1 MSTPLRTTDPV
12 VLADA
17 IAAAGVGPATPA
29 PVAAEGPGPGVPAG
43 TLYGRGRELQLVD
56 RLVLRPQ
63 EQPWLVFSGEP
74 GSGRTALLQA
84 AERRA
89 DRAGHRV
96 AHVTCGPGR
105 RDVAALGDL
114 GFALGLEDGAAV
126 PALARALAAAAAE
139 RPQVVL
145 VEDAQ
150 WLGRRGWDELARVA
164 ALTRRDRV
172 ALLAVNDD
180 RRDAHGT
187 GLPVVG
193 LEGIDDAAAGALLDA
208 MRPRL
213 PGVVRE
219 RTLAAAGGN
228 PLALV
233 ELARRP
239 IEAWQRLGVRAPAAL
254 PVSDRLRD
262 ALTRRLERLGPL
274 TRAVVLT
281 AAANDGASV
290 GEVVA
295 ATSRV
300 TGAPSAQT
308 MAAVALAVAHDE
320 LLEADGRLRF
330 RHEAARAAVY
340 AGAGLDARRAVHQ
353 ALADV
358 VGQRPER
365 RAWHRAVATLDA
377 DDAVADAAYA
387 AATAARS
394 RDRLLDALALTE
406 QAARVSTTPRVRMD
420 RLLEAAELAHAV
432 GRPDRAAELAGR
444 VRSSAAATDADRRRL
459 EAVRARFHLRPRDR
473 AATEEL
479 LGDVEAL
486 AAAGDRALAVR
497 LLVDV
502 ARDLQGRP
510 GAAAARGRVAAL
522 ADRLGTPREEP
533 LLAVV
538 LTAAAPARGPE
549 ALRAA
554 TDGADTQGL
563 PVETRV
569 LLAGAAI
576 DAADDALAAP
586 LLSSAVTDLRADGHV
601 GLLSEALRLR
611 GWTAARTATADA
623 ARADLAE
630 ARTLAEAY
638 GHTRVLARLP
648 ALEALLAAL
657 CGRADEADR
666 LAARAEGA
674 LAGWPAAC
682 AELELVRGLARL
694 GERRHA
700 EAFER
705 FERLWRM
712 GDGDVAPVQARRAVA
727 EYADA
732 ARHAGTCDRAR
743 ARLATVVPADGV
755 HAAALALAHGLLD
768 VGPQAGAALEAA
780 LAAAAGDVPFRRGQ
794 AHLALGEW
802 LRRERR
808 RRDAQAQLELAREA
822 FAVCGATAW
831 EERAAT
837 ELRAA
842 GAATMHRAPDQLDD
856 LTAQELQIARLAAEG
871 LSNREIG
878 ARLYLSHRTIGSHL
892 YRVFPKLGITNRT
905 QLGRALADLGVGG
918 DAASS

>member
-1 MSTPLRTTDPV
+1 MSTQLRPTDPV
-12 VLADA
+12 ALGDA
-17 IAAAGVGPATPA
+17 IAAAGAGPATPA
-29 PVAAEGPGPGVPAG
+29 PAATSGPEPGVPAG

-56 RLVLRPQ
+56 RIILRPQ
-63 EQPWLVFSGEP
+63 EQPWLVLSGEP

-89 DRAGHRV
+89 DRAGHGV
-96 AHVTCGPGR
+96 VHVTCGPAR
-105 RDVAALGDL
+105 RDTGALADL
-114 GFALGLEDGAAV
+114 GFALGLDRAGDATT
-126 PALARALAAAAAE
+126 LARRLAAAATD
-139 RPQVVL
+139 RPLVVL

-150 WLGRRGWDELARVA
+150 WLGRRGWDELARIA

-172 ALLAVNDD
+172 AVLAVTDE

-187 GLPVVG
+187 GLPVVA

-213 PGVVRE
+213 AGVVRE

-239 IEAWQRLGVRAPAAL
+239 VEAWQRLGVRGPAAL

-262 ALTRRLERLGPL
+262 ALTRRLDALGPL
-274 TRAVVLT
+274 TRAVVLA

-290 GEVVA
+290 GETVA
-295 ATSRV
+295 AASLV
-300 TGAPSAQT
+300 TGAPSSQVV
-308 MAAVALAVAHDE
+308 AAVALAVAHDE

-340 AGAGLDARRAVHQ
+340 AAAGIDARRAIHL

-365 RAWHRAVATLDA
+365 RAWHRVTATLGA
-377 DDAVADAAYA
+377 DETVADAAYA
-387 AATAARS
+387 AAAAARS
-394 RDRLLDALALTE
+394 RDRLLDALALIE
-406 QAARVSTTPRVRMD
+406 QSARVTSTPRVRVD

-432 GRPDRAAELAGR
+432 GRPDRAAQLAGR
-444 VRSSAAATDADRRRL
+444 VRASAAATEADRRRL

-473 AATEEL
+473 AAAEEL

-486 AAAGDRALAVR
+486 GAAGERGPATR

-502 ARDLQGRP
+502 ARDLQGRS
-510 GAAAARGRVAAL
+510 GAGLVRDRVVAL
-522 ADRLGTPREEP
+522 ADRLGTPAEEP
-533 LLAVV
+533 LLAVA

-554 TDGADTQGL
+554 TARTDTQAL
-563 PVETRV
+563 STETRV

-576 DAADDALAAP
+576 DVADDALAVA

-611 GWTAARTATADA
+611 GWTAARTATVDA

-648 ALEALLAAL
+648 ALEALLEAL
-657 CGRADEADR
+657 CGRAAQADR
-666 LAARAEGA
+666 LAADAEGA
-674 LAGWPAAC
+674 VAGWPAAR

-705 FERLWRM
+705 FERLWEM
-712 GDGDVAPVQARRAVA
+712 GDGDVVPVQARRIVA

-732 ARHAGTCDRAR
+732 ARHAGESYRAR
-743 ARLATVVPADGV
+743 TRLAGLAPAGGV
-755 HAAALALAHGLLD
+755 HAAGLALARALLD
-768 VGPQAGAALEAA
+768 DGCEAGAALEAA
-780 LAAAAGDVPFRRGQ
+780 LAAAAGDVPARRGQ

-831 EERAAT
+831 EDRAAT

-842 GAATMHRAPDQLDD
+842 GAATVHRAPDQLDD
-856 LTAQELQIARLAAEG
+856 LTAQELQIARLAADG

-892 YRVFPKLGITNRT
+892 YRVFPKLGITTRT
-905 QLGRALADLGVGG
+905 QLGRALAELGVGA
-918 DAASS
+918 DAVAG

>member
-1 MSTPLRTTDPV
+1 MSTQLRTTDPV
-12 VLADA
+12 ALTDA
-17 IAAAGVGPATPA
+17 IVAAATTPSTAPAAAPGP
-29 PVAAEGPGPGVPAG
+29 EPGVPAG

-56 RLVLRPQ
+56 RMILRPQ

-89 DRAGHRV
+89 DRAGHGV
-96 AHVTCGPGR
+96 VHVTCGAAR
-105 RDVAALGDL
+105 RDATALADL
-114 GFALGLEDGAAV
+114 AFALGLDDDADTT
-126 PALARALAAAAAE
+126 ALARGLASAAAE
-139 RPQVVL
+139 RPLVVL

-150 WLGRRGWDELARVA
+150 WLGRRGWDELARIA
-164 ALTRRDRV
+164 TLTRRDRV
-172 ALLAVNDD
+172 ALFAVTDE
-180 RRDAHGT
+180 RRDAQGT
-187 GLPVVG
+187 GLPVAT
-193 LEGIDDAAAGALLDA
+193 LEGIDAAAAGALLDA

-213 PGVVRE
+213 PGIVRG

-254 PVSDRLRD
+254 PISDRLRD
-262 ALTRRLERLGPL
+262 ALTRRLETLGPL
-274 TRAVVLT
+274 TRTVVLA

-295 ATSRV
+295 ASSRV
-300 TGAPSAQT
+300 TGVPSAQVV
-308 MAAVALAVAHDE
+308 AAVALAVAHDE

-340 AGAGLDARRAVHQ
+340 AAAGLDARRAVHL

-365 RAWHRAVATLDA
+365 RAWHRATATLDA
-377 DDAVADAAYA
+377 DEAVADAAYA
-387 AATAARS
+387 AASAARS
-394 RDRLLDALALTE
+394 RDRLLDALALIE
-406 QAARVSTTPRVRMD
+406 QSARVTASPRVRVD

-432 GRPDRAAELAGR
+432 GRPDRAGELAGR
-444 VRSSAAATDADRRRL
+444 VRASAAATDADRRRL
-459 EAVRARFHLRPRDR
+459 EAVRARFELRPRDR
-473 AATEEL
+473 EAAEEL

-486 AAAGDRALAVR
+486 GAAGERGLAAR

-510 GAAAARGRVAAL
+510 GAGPGRARVVAL
-522 ADRLGTPREEP
+522 ADRLGTPAQEP
-533 LLAVV
+533 LLAVA

-554 TDGADTQGL
+554 TAATDTQAL
-563 PVETRV
+563 ATETRV

-576 DAADDALAAP
+576 DVADDALASA

-611 GWTAARTATADA
+611 GWTAARTATVAA
-623 ARADLAE
+623 ARADLVE
-630 ARTLAEAY
+630 ARSLAEAY

-657 CGRADEADR
+657 CGRAGEADR
-666 LAARAEGA
+666 LAAAAEGGVS
-674 LAGWPAAC
+674 GWPAAR

-705 FERLWRM
+705 FERLWEM
-712 GDGDVAPVQARRAVA
+712 GDGDVVPVQARRVVA

-732 ARHAGTCDRAR
+732 ARHAGASDRAR
-743 ARLATVVPADGV
+743 ARLAGLAPAGGV
-755 HAAALALAHGLLD
+755 HAAGLALARGLLD
-768 VGPQAGAALEAA
+768 DAPDAEAALEAA
-780 LAAAAGDVPFRRGQ
+780 LAAAAGDAPFRRGH

-831 EERAAT
+831 EDRAAA

-905 QLGRALADLGVGG
+905 QLGRALGELGVGA
-918 DAASS
+918 DAVAG